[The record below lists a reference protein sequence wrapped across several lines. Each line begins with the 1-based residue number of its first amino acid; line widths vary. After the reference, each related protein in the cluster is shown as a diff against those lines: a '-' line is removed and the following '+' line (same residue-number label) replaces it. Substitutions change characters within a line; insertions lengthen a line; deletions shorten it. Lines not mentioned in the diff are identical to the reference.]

1 MENVRCVDGFFPGA
15 DVVVR
20 ALQDIPDG
28 YEANVVV
35 RPVGWDEPGGDSNWL
50 VVQHLSLRSTGES
63 QQVLV
68 DLPDPAAAVIWT
80 EVRKTSYPYDPVAL
94 APVTVPAPS
103 CPPSPTAPTV
113 TAEVAR
119 PASDDEGGAIAVTM
133 TDPPGS
139 REYNVEFRVEW
150 LDAPPDRDYPH
161 RNFTSWWRPNMSPE
175 DGEQLVQIVD
185 EFDGQSGDCCT
196 DDPPPTPPDDTPLTL
211 GPGRYRI
218 TYTWLVFVTGFEGAQ
233 RIDGEPVELTLPF
246 EQAQPAERAPLRV
259 ATFNVSL
266 SRPAAGDLIGDL
278 STPGDPQAAAVA
290 EIIQR
295 TRPDV
300 VLLNEFDFDA
310 DAEAVDLFR
319 TNYLEVGR
327 NGADPIEYPYV
338 FTAPVNTGVPSGF
351 DLDNDGT
358 VGGANDAIGF
368 GEFGGQYG
376 MVVLSRYPIGTD
388 EVRTFRNLLWGSMPR
403 ARLPDDPATAEPGD
417 WYSADELAVLPL
429 PSQSYWDVPIDVH
442 GDVIHLLAS
451 HLTPP
456 TFDADEDRN
465 GLRNADEIRFW
476 ADYVAGSDT
485 TWIVDDTA
493 VTGGLA
499 ADAEFVIVGDLN
511 ADPVDGDSV
520 EGAIQQLLDLG
531 RVQDPLP
538 ASTGG
543 PEAASEQGGVNETQL
558 GDPATDTA
566 DLADDPA
573 PGNLRADYI
582 LPSRGL
588 EIVDAGVFWP
598 PADDPLSTL
607 VSDPATSSDHRL
619 VWVDLR

>member
-1 MENVRCVDGFFPGA
+1 MPPQPWVAFTVENVRCVDGFFPGA

-175 DGEQLVQIVD
+175 DGERLVQIVD

-246 EQAQPAERAPLRV
+246 EQTQPAERAPL
-259 ATFNVSL
+259 
-266 SRPAAGDLIGDL
+266 
-278 STPGDPQAAAVA
+278 
-290 EIIQR
+290 
-295 TRPDV
+295 
-300 VLLNEFDFDA
+300 
-310 DAEAVDLFR
+310 
-319 TNYLEVGR
+319 
-327 NGADPIEYPYV
+327 
-338 FTAPVNTGVPSGF
+338 
-351 DLDNDGT
+351 
-358 VGGANDAIGF
+358 
-368 GEFGGQYG
+368 
-376 MVVLSRYPIGTD
+376 
-388 EVRTFRNLLWGSMPR
+388 PR
-403 ARLPDDPATAEPGD
+403 R
-417 WYSADELAVLPL
+417 
-429 PSQSYWDVPIDVH
+429 
-442 GDVIHLLAS
+442 
-451 HLTPP
+451 
-456 TFDADEDRN
+456 
-465 GLRNADEIRFW
+465 
-476 ADYVAGSDT
+476 
-485 TWIVDDTA
+485 IV
-493 VTGGLA
+493 
-499 ADAEFVIVGDLN
+499 
-511 ADPVDGDSV
+511 
-520 EGAIQQLLDLG
+520 Q
-531 RVQDPLP
+531 
-538 ASTGG
+538 
-543 PEAASEQGGVNETQL
+543 
-558 GDPATDTA
+558 
-566 DLADDPA
+566 
-573 PGNLRADYI
+573 
-582 LPSRGL
+582 
-588 EIVDAGVFWP
+588 
-598 PADDPLSTL
+598 
-607 VSDPATSSDHRL
+607 RL
-619 VWVDLR
+619 VEQTRRR